1 MRTVQLPGGETVP
14 ALGLGTWKMGERNGP
29 KKDEIAAVRLAI
41 DLGMTLIDTAEMYA
55 EGGSEKMIG
64 EAIAG
69 RRDQV
74 FLVSKI
80 YPHNAGRANT
90 PVACERSLR
99 RLGTDRIDLYLL
111 HWRDRKP
118 LAETMEAFQKL
129 KAEGKIRHYGVSNL
143 DTDDMEELWR
153 TPGGPLT
160 QVNQVY
166 YNPAARG
173 IEFDLLPWQRKQRV
187 PIMAYSP
194 VDQARLAGD
203 KTLAAIGKR
212 HDATAAQIALAWG
225 LRHSDSIVIPK
236 AVKSEH
242 IRQNVAAL
250 DIRLTPEDMAEID
263 KAFPP
268 PKAKTRLEMT

>member
-14 ALGLGTWKMGERNGP
+14 ALGLGTWKMGERGGP
-29 KKDEIAAVRLAI
+29 KKDEIAAVQLAI

-90 PVACERSLR
+90 PVACEPSLR
-99 RLGTDRIDLYLL
+99 QLGTDRIDLYLL

-129 KAEGKIRHYGVSNL
+129 KAEGKIRYFGVSNL

-166 YNPAARG
+166 YNPSARG
-173 IEFDLLPWQRKQRV
+173 IEFDLLPWQRKHRV

-212 HDATAAQIALAWG
+212 HNATAAQIALAWG
-225 LRHSDSIVIPK
+225 LRHPDSIVIPK
-236 AVKSEH
+236 AVKPEH

-250 DIRLTPEDMAEID
+250 DVKLTREDMAEID

-268 PKAKTRLEMT
+268 PKTKTRLEMT

>member
-1 MRTVQLPGGETVP
+1 MEEPLQLGEVLKRSREWLSGRGVDNAAREVDELACR
-14 ALGLGTWKMGERNGP
+14 ALSCR
-29 KKDEIAAVRLAI
+29 
-41 DLGMTLIDTAEMYA
+41 
-55 EGGSEKMIG
+55 
-64 EAIAG
+64 
-69 RRDQV
+69 
-74 FLVSKI
+74 
-80 YPHNAGRANT
+80 
-90 PVACERSLR
+90 
-99 RLGTDRIDLYLL
+99 RIDLYLL

-143 DTDDMEELWR
+143 DTDDMEELWGVS
-153 TPGGPLT
+153 GGPLT

-173 IEFDLLPWQRKQRV
+173 IEFDLLPWQRKHRV

-225 LRHSDSIVIPK
+225 LRQPDSIVIPK
-236 AVKSEH
+236 AVKPEH
-242 IRQNVAAL
+242 LRQNVAAL
-250 DIRLTPEDMAEID
+250 DIKLTAEDLAEID

-268 PKAKTRLEMT
+268 PKSKKRLEMT

>member
-1 MRTVQLPGGETVP
+1 MP
-14 ALGLGTWKMGERNGP
+14 ALGLGTWKMGERGGD
-29 KKDEIAAVRLAI
+29 KAKEIAAVRTAI

-69 RRDQV
+69 RRDGL
-74 FLVSKI
+74 FIVSKI
-80 YPHNAGRANT
+80 YPHNAGKANT

-173 IEFDLLPWQRKQRV
+173 IEFDLLPWQRKHRV

-212 HDATAAQIALAWG
+212 HGATAAQIALAWG
-225 LRHSDSIVIPK
+225 LRQPDSIVIPK
-236 AVKSEH
+236 AVKPEH
-242 IRQNVAAL
+242 LKQNVAAL
-250 DIRLTPEDMAEID
+250 DIKLTAEDLAEID

-268 PKAKTRLEMT
+268 PKSKKRLETT

>member
-1 MRTVQLPGGETVP
+1 MRTVLLPSGEKVP
-14 ALGLGTWKMGERNGP
+14 ALGLGTWKMGERGGD
-29 KKDEIAAVRLAI
+29 KAREIAAVRLAL
-41 DLGMTLIDTAEMYA
+41 DLGVTLIDTAEMYA

-69 RRDQV
+69 RRDEV

-173 IEFDLLPWQRKQRV
+173 IEFDLLPWQRRHRV

-194 VDQARLAGD
+194 VDQAKLATD
-203 KTLAAIGKR
+203 RTLAAIGKR
-212 HDATAAQIALAWG
+212 HDATAAQVALAWG
-225 LRHSDSIVIPK
+225 LRHPDSIVIPK
-236 AVKSEH
+236 SVKPEH
-242 IRQNVAAL
+242 LRQNVAAL
-250 DIRLTPEDMAEID
+250 DLKLTPEDMAEIE
-263 KAFPP
+263 KAFPA
-268 PKAKTRLEMT
+268 PKQKTRLEMT

>member
-55 EGGSEKMIG
+55 EGGSETMIG

-74 FLVSKI
+74 FLVTKI

-143 DTDDMEELWR
+143 DTEDMDELWR

-173 IEFDLLPWQRKQRV
+173 IEFDLLPWQKKHRV

-225 LRHSDSIVIPK
+225 LRHPDSIVIPK

-242 IRQNVAAL
+242 IRQNVSAL
-250 DIRLTPEDMAEID
+250 DIKLTPEDMAEID

>member
-1 MRTVQLPGGETVP
+1 MRTVLLPGGETVP

-29 KKDEIAAVRLAI
+29 KKDEIAAVQLAI

-129 KAEGKIRHYGVSNL
+129 KTEGKIRHYGVSNL

-173 IEFDLLPWQRKQRV
+173 IEFDLLPWQRRHRV

-194 VDQARLAGD
+194 VDQAKLATD
-203 KTLAAIGKR
+203 RTLAAIGKR
-212 HDATAAQIALAWG
+212 HDATAAQVALAWG
-225 LRHSDSIVIPK
+225 LRHPDSIVIPK
-236 AVKSEH
+236 SVKPEH
-242 IRQNVAAL
+242 LRQNVAAL
-250 DIRLTPEDMAEID
+250 DLKLTPEDMAEIE
-263 KAFPP
+263 KAFPA
-268 PKAKTRLEMT
+268 PKQKTRLEMT